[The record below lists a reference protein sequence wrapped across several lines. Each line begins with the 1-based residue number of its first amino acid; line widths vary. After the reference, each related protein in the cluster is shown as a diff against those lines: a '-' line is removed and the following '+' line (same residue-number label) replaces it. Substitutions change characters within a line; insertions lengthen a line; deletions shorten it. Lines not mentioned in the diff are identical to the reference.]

1 MAMRNNT
8 PLNNTN
14 ILRFYIDNDDRIVR
28 CDYIEHFDGMMHE
41 EIKLNQNELIN
52 LFRRYIEDYE
62 LYHEEKIYDRF
73 ILFKFYDVD
82 IREIYSIIRRSRMN
96 QRNDLNKFKP
106 RNTKPLNKTT
116 PPRRK
121 RRVTRRNKFDG
132 KKAIVTLVTA
142 GILLTSSFLTI
153 NSSPNDPGITDAPD
167 MTDIVIETTT
177 NDYKDGLINNIEI
190 VEVPPQVQ
198 PEEKPEVQVE
208 LPNEVQY
215 DQYIE
220 INAEDWTET
229 EKYIYAKENYYDLI
243 KKYSKMYGIDPQVA
257 LAIACQE
264 RGVHSNKVDDGG
276 GIGLYQIQIEG
287 KFNWENQ
294 SVYAYNFETNS
305 NEKYTIHKDQV
316 SNLENNIKAGLMIFQ
331 ECLRRNDYDVAR
343 AIQEYNFG
351 SGNMSTV
358 LASCYTDRNPQTEDN
373 KLDWLAYRNVISGG
387 DSIYLEN
394 ILKFV
399 KSGSVFEFKD
409 KDGKIITCKY
419 INLSMNDMMKKI
431 GY

>member
-1 MAMRNNT
+1 MAKSSNHLPNDS
-8 PLNNTN
+8 NV
-14 ILRFYIDNDDRIVR
+14 LRFYIDNDDMIVK
-28 CDYIEHFDGMMHE
+28 CDYLENYYGMMHE
-41 EIKLNQNELIN
+41 DIKLSNEELKNLFLKYIENKELIC
-52 LFRRYIEDYE
+52 EK
-62 LYHEEKIYDRF
+62 KIYDKF
-73 ILFKFYDVD
+73 ILFKFYNVETN
-82 IREIYSIIRRSRMN
+82 EIYKIIKKSKIN
-96 QRNDLNKFKP
+96 QKHDLSKFKQ
-106 RNTKPLNKTT
+106 NNVNKAQSNG
-116 PPRRK
+116 RK
-121 RRVTRRNKFDG
+121 VTRKNKFDR
-132 KKAIVTLVTA
+132 KKVMVTLGTLAV
-142 GILLTSSFLTI
+142 LLTSSIGII
-153 NSSPNDPGITDAPD
+153 NTDPNDPYKNDNFD
-167 MTDIVIETTT
+167 SSKIVIATEK
-177 NDYKDGLINNIEI
+177 NDYNYQETIPIDMEIES
-190 VEVPPQVQ
+190 ESTS
-198 PEEKPEVQVE
+198 PEVIF
-208 LPNEVQY
+208 N
-215 DQYIE
+215 QYIE
-220 INAEDWTET
+220 LNTEDWTET

-243 KKYSKMYGIDPQVA
+243 TKYSKMYGIDPQVA

-399 KSGSVFEFKD
+399 KSDSVFKFKD